1 MALELTGK
9 LIKKL
14 DVQSGSSDRGAW
26 SRQDIIIEIPGQ
38 YTRTVCLSLWNEQV
52 NEAAK
57 YNIGDVLKVGFDLSS
72 REYNGKWY
80 TSVRPWKME
89 REAISAAAAAATTAP
104 AEAGAPATTSFATAT
119 EDPFAAAPAQQVDDL
134 PF

>member
-1 MALELTGK
+1 MALEFSGK

-14 DVQSGSSDRGAW
+14 PVQSGSSDRGSW
-26 SRQDIIIEIPGQ
+26 SRQEIIIEIPGQ
-38 YTRTVCLSLWNEQV
+38 FPQNVCVSLWGDRV

-57 YNIGDVLKVGFDLSS
+57 YVEGDILKVSFDLQS

-80 TSVRPWKME
+80 TSVRAWRLEK
-89 REAISAAAAAATTAP
+89 EAAAVASAAKPEPADSPAAATP
-104 AEAGAPATTSFATAT
+104 A